1 MKKIILSFLVLCQLT
16 AFGQAQ
22 SDEIAVLEKQLNQ
35 VLSAQKTADRKL
47 QNLVA
52 TSDKN
57 TQNIRF
63 LEQSE
68 ETLHQSIDSLKAVCN
83 NLKAMDDSLKTTQTT
98 DRTTVDGKLQE
109 ANNALASTQS
119 DINDRTL
126 WGGITAA
133 VLLSVLLIAAWFL
146 TRRIKRGTSS
156 LDDVRKAQ
164 EALQKA
170 HVRMQEEAVKLDNKM
185 IELCERQMTA
195 SPAKTEARQT
205 DHSLALKVADEI
217 VRIEMNMSH
226 MDASVKGY
234 KQLLKAVQRIK
245 DNFNANG
252 YEIVD
257 MLGKPYHAG
266 MKVIANFVPDEN
278 LPFGSQKI
286 TGIIK
291 PQINYNG
298 QMIQAGQISVSQNI

>member
-1 MKKIILSFLVLCQLT
+1 MKKILFLFFVFCHLAT
-16 AFGQAQ
+16 IGQTRPDKIYAI
-22 SDEIAVLEKQLNQ
+22 ETQLNKIQ
-35 VLSAQKTADRKL
+35 SKQKEVDRKL
-47 QNLVA
+47 QRLSTTANKHKHDIQA
-52 TSDKN
+52 
-57 TQNIRF
+57 
-63 LEQSE
+63 LEQSDVILYKS
-68 ETLHQSIDSLKAVCN
+68 T
-83 NLKAMDDSLKTTQTT
+83 DSLKTVCNSLHKTQTA

-119 DINDRTL
+119 DINNRTL
-126 WGGITAA
+126 WGGITATI
-133 VLLSVLLIAAWFL
+133 LLGVLLIAAWFL
-146 TRRIKRGTSS
+146 ARRIKRGTSS

-185 IELCERQMTA
+185 IELCERQMMA